1 MREELIYVVG
11 RIIGFALALLI
22 AAWLIVAA
30 VGLIQS
36 VITPLIIIGAIIVAA
51 IIAYRIYKRKHWW

>member
-1 MREELIYVVG
+1 MVG

-36 VITPLIIIGAIIVAA
+36 VITPLIIIGAIIVTAV
-51 IIAYRIYKRKHWW
+51 IAYRIYRRKHWW